1 MSRIILPNPIEEN
14 YPINVRVSLLV
25 TFLLL
30 IALFLL
36 FPHYTPHPYKLKRVI
51 VPVKMENIETQKIS
65 KVEEPPPVAK
75 PKIAVAA
82 KSDKEVEQ
90 QTIGKTT
97 FDVNT
102 PPPPQVKHFFRVYE
116 KAPVLVST
124 PKAEYPE
131 IAKKMGLEGKVFV
144 QLDVDTSGIVVDAKV
159 IRSTN
164 EIFNQAA
171 LSAARKLRFKP
182 AETRGMAIPVR
193 IVWPIVFTLENQ

>member
-1 MSRIILPNPIEEN
+1 MKRIVLPNPIEEN
-14 YPINVRVSLLV
+14 YPINVRVSLLI
-25 TFLLL
+25 TL
-30 IALFLL
+30 IFIMALFLL
-36 FPHYTPHPYKLKRVI
+36 FPHYTPRPYKLKRVI
-51 VPVKMENIETQKIS
+51 VPMKMENIETQKIS

-82 KSDKEVEQ
+82 SSDKEVEQ

-102 PPPPQVKHFFRVYE
+102 PPPPKVKHFFRVYE
-116 KAPVLVST
+116 QAPVLVSK

-131 IAKKMGLEGKVFV
+131 IAKKMGLEGRVFV
-144 QLDVDTSGIVVDAKV
+144 QLDVDTTGIVVDAK
-159 IRSTN
+159 IIKSSN

-171 LSAARKLRFKP
+171 LSAAKRLRFKP
-182 AETRGMAIPVR
+182 AETRGMKIPVR